1 MAMSDEPA
9 MAVQSFWTVRPD
21 PTNEMPAP
29 LRKFLVWVAGVVLGG
44 GGVTMWLIARQV
56 SNPELGLL
64 GASFVAVGLGCS
76 CVFGFL
82 GWFVPRVAELN
93 EHKKARR
100 AINHAAVWA
109 AVSPDHAAGTPEH
122 LAELALSDDLEVRWM
137 VARCV
142 KTPAGTLEMLAS
154 DRHRNIRKA
163 VAINPATSEELLLK
177 LVRSGDMVLC
187 EMILSYFGSELP
199 DSVRDEILR
208 AVPEGPARD
217 RRLKVRTCRS

>member
-1 MAMSDEPA
+1 MSDEPA
-9 MAVQSFWTVRPD
+9 MAGLSFWTVRPD
-21 PTNEMPAP
+21 PTDEMPAP
-29 LRKFLVWVAGVVLGG
+29 LRKLLVWVVGVVLGG
-44 GGVTMWLIARQV
+44 GGATMWLIARQV

-64 GASFVAVGLGCS
+64 GGSFAVVGLGYS
-76 CVFGFL
+76 CVLGFL
-82 GWFVPRVAELN
+82 GWFVPRVDALN
-93 EHKKARR
+93 EQKKARR
-100 AINHAAVWA
+100 AINHAAVRA
-109 AVSPDHAAGTPEH
+109 ADTPEH
-122 LAELALSDDLEVRWM
+122 LAELALSNDLEVRSM

-142 KTPAGTLEMLAS
+142 KTPAETLEMLAS

-208 AVPEGPARD
+208 AVPEGPAPD
-217 RRLKVRTCRS
+217 RRLQVRTRRS